1 MSKRSRF
8 AFLLF
13 SPAGWLACYR
23 CSPFAFHASWSLF
36 RASRLSCHVL
46 HVERGESG
54 CRLQENAPREVSGN
68 EGLTDAL
75 RGNRSFRVCKHFCPP
90 RNSKVRSSSIPDFY
104 RSLDVNRDYCIEEE
118 EKIFLKNHKL
128 GKINIGLVAKIIRK
142 AKILLETTKWRK
154 NKANILTPVPT
165 GGWFTPRRK
174 PVHHEFFD
182 RPIPSCGQYE
192 IRPRHTRF
200 FSPSPLPFFCRL
212 VSVTRDSRLL
222 AFESLKLILMGIFM
236 AVGEPLV
243 TARVPLIKGNLKMP
257 WFMAKPLFHH
267 PSSPLLHIETS
278 LETLN
283 KLLEG

>member
-1 MSKRSRF
+1 MFPVCVSRVTISISRVAPFLPRSPRRTWRERVSVARKRATRSVRKRRINRR
-8 AFLLF
+8 ATREQKLSSLQTLL
-13 SPAGWLACYR
+13 
-23 CSPFAFHASWSLF
+23 
-36 RASRLSCHVL
+36 
-46 HVERGESG
+46 
-54 CRLQENAPREVSGN
+54 
-68 EGLTDAL
+68 
-75 RGNRSFRVCKHFCPP
+75 
-90 RNSKVRSSSIPDFY
+90 SSSKFENSILFDPRFLSLARGY
-104 RSLDVNRDYCIEEE
+104 RIEEE

-236 AVGEPLV
+236 AVGE
-243 TARVPLIKGNLKMP
+243 R
-257 WFMAKPLFHH
+257 W
-267 PSSPLLHIETS
+267 SPREYH
-278 LETLN
+278 
-283 KLLEG
+283 

>member
-13 SPAGWLACYR
+13 SPAGWLACYTDVPR
-23 CSPFAFHASWSLF
+23 LRFTRHDLHFAR
-36 RASRLSCHVL
+36 RAFLATFSTSN
-46 HVERGESG
+46 VERAGVG
-54 CRLQENAPREVSGN
+54 CKKTRHEKCQRRSRKRRINRRAQREQKLSSLQT
-68 EGLTDAL
+68 LL
-75 RGNRSFRVCKHFCPP
+75 
-90 RNSKVRSSSIPDFY
+90 SSSKFENSILFDPRFLSLARGY
-104 RSLDVNRDYCIEEE
+104 RIEEE

-236 AVGEPLV
+236 AVGE
-243 TARVPLIKGNLKMP
+243 R
-257 WFMAKPLFHH
+257 W
-267 PSSPLLHIETS
+267 SPREYHW
-278 LETLN
+278 
-283 KLLEG
+283 

>member
-1 MSKRSRF
+1 MFPVCVSRVTISISRVAPFLPRSPRRTWRERVSVARKRATRS
-8 AFLLF
+8 
-13 SPAGWLACYR
+13 
-23 CSPFAFHASWSLF
+23 
-36 RASRLSCHVL
+36 
-46 HVERGESG
+46 
-54 CRLQENAPREVSGN
+54 VSDGRGN
-68 EGLTDAL
+68 EGLTDAH
-75 RGNRSFRVCKHFCPP
+75 RGNKSFRVCKHFCPP
-90 RNSKVRSSSIPDFY
+90 RNSKVRSSSPRFLSLARGY
-104 RSLDVNRDYCIEEE
+104 RIEEE

-236 AVGEPLV
+236 AVGE
-243 TARVPLIKGNLKMP
+243 R
-257 WFMAKPLFHH
+257 W
-267 PSSPLLHIETS
+267 SPREYHW
-278 LETLN
+278 
-283 KLLEG
+283 